1 MSKDMT
7 TNNLQINWSYE
18 AFTIDKPLQKDAYN
32 CGVFVMYYMD
42 CIGNEKQFDMN
53 FDPQVY
59 RKEVA
64 KLLIRESQCM
74 KDVCLYCFSQRR
86 TETIFCISCQRFAH
100 VRCLLQGRAVN
111 PTYTTSET
119 CKLTKINEE
128 WRFIIE
134 YKFPEKILNKLKTA
148 EQCDDF
154 CFILNDYIDE
164 NGKKLFQNVSNF
176 ALSVLCIPNAN
187 AAPERLWSVQ
197 GFIKTKL
204 RNKLSFE
211 VLRAILLAGQY
222 VNDMGGVSK
231 FVLTDDMIESM
242 KKLRTE
248 KIKSRSKSN
257 TVQQSEYNNVSLS
270 TKLKEACN
278 V

>member
-1 MSKDMT
+1 MT

-119 CKLTKINEE
+119 CKLRATLCVKSFLRYINMSKDMTTNNLQINWSYEAFTIE
-128 WRFIIE
+128 KPLQKDAYNCGVFVYRKEVANLLIRESQCMKNVCLYCFSQRRTDTIFCISCQRFAHVRCLLQGRAVI
-134 YKFPEKILNKLKTA
+134 PTDTTA
-148 EQCDDF
+148 ETC
-154 CFILNDYIDE
+154 
-164 NGKKLFQNVSNF
+164 KLCSQNE
-176 ALSVLCIPNAN
+176 I
-187 AAPERLWSVQ
+187 R
-197 GFIKTKL
+197 
-204 RNKLSFE
+204 
-211 VLRAILLAGQY
+211 
-222 VNDMGGVSK
+222 
-231 FVLTDDMIESM
+231 
-242 KKLRTE
+242 
-248 KIKSRSKSN
+248 
-257 TVQQSEYNNVSLS
+257 
-270 TKLKEACN
+270 
-278 V
+278 